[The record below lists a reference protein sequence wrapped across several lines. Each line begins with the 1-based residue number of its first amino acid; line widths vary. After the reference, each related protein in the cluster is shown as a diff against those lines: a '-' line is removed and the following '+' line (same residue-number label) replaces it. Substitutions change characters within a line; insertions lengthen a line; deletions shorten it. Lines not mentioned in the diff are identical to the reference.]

1 MAFKHIVMW
10 TLHETVNGKDKAE
23 NAQTAK
29 ELLESLNGQIPG
41 LLHLEV
47 GINCVVGPGAFD
59 IVLVSDLESRE
70 TLDVYQDHPKH
81 QAVIPFMKSIAS
93 QRAAVDY

>member
-10 TLHETVNGKDKAE
+10 TLHETVNGKSKAE
-23 NAQTAK
+23 NAQAAK
-29 ELLESLNGQIPG
+29 ELLESLNGKIPG

-47 GINCVVGPGAFD
+47 GINCVAGAGAFD
-59 IVLVSDLESRE
+59 LVLVSELESRAA
-70 TLDVYQDHPKH
+70 LDVYQDHPEH
-81 QAVIPFMKSIAS
+81 QAVLPFMKSITT